1 MLTASGTWG
10 VVHEPAESGPF
21 NAGVLE
27 GSPAIL
33 TNIDMFDALHA
44 APDMITVA
52 GGQAEF
58 GPRAIN
64 ITLTQVCPPREE
76 DSLCYSTSPHFSAT
90 PTCSDALHAAP
101 DKLTVASGQVD
112 S

>member
-1 MLTASGTWG
+1 MLTASGIWG
-10 VVHEPAESGPF
+10 AVHEPAESGPF

-27 GSPAIL
+27 DAPAIL

-52 GGQAEF
+52 GGQAGF

-64 ITLTQVCPPREE
+64 ITLTEVRSREADAPVRKQPPAF
-76 DSLCYSTSPHFSAT
+76 L
-90 PTCSDALHAAP
+90 TCSQY
-101 DKLTVASGQVD
+101 V
-112 S
+112 